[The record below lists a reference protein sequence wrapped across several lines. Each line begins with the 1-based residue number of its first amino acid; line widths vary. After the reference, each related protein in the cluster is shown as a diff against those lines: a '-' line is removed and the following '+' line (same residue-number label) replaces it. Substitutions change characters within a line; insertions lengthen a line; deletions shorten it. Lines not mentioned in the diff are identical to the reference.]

1 MAKKRKYRRSRKS
14 KPAGAKRNQTKNL
27 KDRYAHARED
37 VQLAG
42 FIPTTPEE

>member
-1 MAKKRKYRRSRKS
+1 MVKKRKYCQSRKS
-14 KPAGAKRNQTKNL
+14 KPAGAERNQTKDL

-42 FIPTTPEE
+42 LIPTTPEE